1 MLLCTTLFTDAQFFL
16 IFLTA
21 SPHKSIAKHPWTRCY
36 LSAILGKKLIS
47 EFEAHREFYGVGKE

>member
-1 MLLCTTLFTDAQFFL
+1 MLLCTALFTDAQFFL

-21 SPHKSIAKHPWTRCY
+21 SPHKSRAIHPRTQCY
-36 LSAILGKKLIS
+36 LSIISGKKLIS